1 MSNYA
6 FFGVSSV
13 AVAGSRHGTPY
24 AVAPVLAALVSAGVI
39 VRTGCARGVDALA
52 RAGVPCGQ
60 LCVLDAQDFKG
71 ANFAQQLAN
80 RTVAVVMGAGAL
92 VVFPGADGIGRGSAL
107 AIATALRVG
116 LPCWVAGVAPS
127 GHGWQPLALA
137 GVAGW
142 ACVPPPS
149 LFD

>member
-1 MSNYA
+1 MSDSS
-6 FFGVSSV
+6 FFAASCV

-24 AVAPVLAALVSAGVI
+24 AVAPVLAALVSAGVT
-39 VRTGCARGVDALA
+39 VRTGCARGVDAIA
-52 RAGVPCGQ
+52 RAGVPRGQ
-60 LCVLDAQDFKG
+60 LCVLDALDFRG
-71 ANFAQQLAN
+71 ANAAQQLAI
-80 RTVAVVMGAGAL
+80 RTVAVVIGASAL
-92 VVFPGADGIGRGSAL
+92 VVFPGAAGVGHGSAL

-116 LPCWVAGVAPS
+116 LPVWVAGVAPS
-127 GHGWQPLALA
+127 GHGWQSVALA